1 MRYFLFV
8 AVLISSERIPV
19 DLIETALI
27 SPLEVRF
34 LVTVRFSAVVIP
46 FRFTSP
52 LKSFVPVKVLFPLA
66 DTSPLAVDDK
76 TPSSVIDKFSPI
88 FTPPKVSALAIGNSP
103 EEPPFTVNSV
113 KEFSAF

>member
-8 AVLISSERIPV
+8 VVLISSERTPV
-19 DLIETALI
+19 ELIETALI

-34 LVTVRFSAVVIP
+34 LVTVRFSAIVIP
-46 FRFTSP
+46 FRFTAP
-52 LKSFVPVKVLFPLA
+52 LKSFVPVKVLSPLA
-66 DTSPLAVDDK
+66 DTSPPPAVDDK

-88 FTPPKVSALAIGNSP
+88 FTAPKVSALAIGNSLS
-103 EEPPFTVNSV
+103 PPSTVNSV